1 MQQIKRTLGVTDSQ
15 MKYID
20 QYLNSLA
27 PFKFTDPF
35 QIIHKILENYRDFK
49 HVEVNMHN
57 KDEKAFLK
65 SMLGLVWT
73 WIRLVILRANAF
85 NMESYLYEMG

>member
-1 MQQIKRTLGVTDSQ
+1 
-15 MKYID
+15 
-20 QYLNSLA
+20 
-27 PFKFTDPF
+27 
-35 QIIHKILENYRDFK
+35 
-49 HVEVNMHN
+49 MHN

-65 SMLGLVWT
+65 SMLGLIWT